1 MPQIIFDAEWMVE
14 AGLSEKTGLSE
25 RQIKSYRLN
34 LWIEGVHFKHLTAL
48 GETDNAK
55 EGANKQVISSQ
66 ADSLIKISR
75 IWADFFPANT
85 SNQPI

>member
-25 RQIKSYRLN
+25 RQIKNYRLN

-55 EGANKQVISSQ
+55 GVLWYN
-66 ADSLIKISR
+66 LPKI
-75 IWADFFPANT
+75 
-85 SNQPI
+85 NQLVQEA